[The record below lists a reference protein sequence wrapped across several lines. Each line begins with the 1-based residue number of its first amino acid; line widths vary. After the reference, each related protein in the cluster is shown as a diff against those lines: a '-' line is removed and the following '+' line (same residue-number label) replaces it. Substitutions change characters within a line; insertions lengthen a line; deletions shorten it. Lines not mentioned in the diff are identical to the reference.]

1 MKRRLRDE
9 PEKAMSKARI
19 LKKKIVE
26 WLMLSY

>member
-9 PEKAMSKARI
+9 PEKGMSKARI

-26 WLMLSY
+26 WLMLYY